1 MTLKRHINDI
11 KRGNK
16 GTLFCNKGPL
26 LAGKC
31 CLFAILRLVI
41 DSQCGCLIL
50 NKVDT
55 KSSKNYGETTERKQL
70 CKVFDTYKRHE
81 DSL

>member
-41 DSQCGCLIL
+41 DSQCGNTLFPTWECDVPNVGIL
-50 NKVDT
+50 
-55 KSSKNYGETTERKQL
+55 RQL
-70 CKVFDTYKRHE
+70 
-81 DSL
+81 LP